1 MFSLSPQQ
9 LSGEFNTLIDE
20 ENMPLIVV
28 DVDTCIKYKSKP
40 SPKVAYMGSVE
51 GFN

>member
-20 ENMPLIVV
+20 ENMLLIVV
-28 DVDTCIKYKSKP
+28 DVDDTCIKYKSKP
-40 SPKVAYMGSVE
+40 SPKVAYMGS
-51 GFN
+51 GGL